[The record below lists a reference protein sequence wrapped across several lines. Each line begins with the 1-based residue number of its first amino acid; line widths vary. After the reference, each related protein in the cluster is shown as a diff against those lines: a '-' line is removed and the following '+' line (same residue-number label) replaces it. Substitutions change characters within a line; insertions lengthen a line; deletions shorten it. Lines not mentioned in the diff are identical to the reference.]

1 MFPDTRLQGLDTP
14 GQTGQNPSDNS
25 LGLLECAET
34 YSRGFPDMLVGFR
47 RVSRDNDRQMTDLQ
61 RDALLDAGVDP
72 VQLFLEALPTYRC

>member
-1 MFPDTRLQGLDTP
+1 LTLLAKPVKIRPT
-14 GQTGQNPSDNS
+14 NS

-34 YSRGFPDMLVGFR
+34 YQGGFPDMLVGSR
-47 RVSRDNDRQMTDLQ
+47 RVSRDNDRQMTEIQ